1 MENDEILF
9 FIEENNSK
17 QIVKDK
23 GLRFMG
29 AYSYHHSTSTSA
41 VSNNENVHIKG
52 IKWICDLAQLLV
64 HFSNN
69 TIALISSRTML
80 KILAHNKYPDEYL
93 KLWNEKRSVV
103 SEKWIKL
110 VEIAMSC
117 ENETDA
123 QEIIDFEV
131 LNTKVEESSFS
142 ITLVIFS
149 NR

>member
-1 MENDEILF
+1 MDKISIIQKEIKSIVVHKSLPLIAYHMENDQILF

-29 AYSYHHSTSTSA
+29 AYSYHQSTEVSA
-41 VSNNENVHIKG
+41 ISSNENVHIKS
-52 IKWICDLAQLLV
+52 IKWVSDLAQLLV
-64 HFSNN
+64 HFSNS

-103 SEKWIKL
+103 SEKWVKL
-110 VEIAMSC
+110 VEIRIAS
-117 ENETDA
+117 EGLEGS
-123 QEIIDFEV
+123 E
-131 LNTKVEESSFS
+131 
-142 ITLVIFS
+142 
-149 NR
+149 

>member
-29 AYSYHHSTSTSA
+29 AYSYHQSSA
-41 VSNNENVHIKG
+41 VSAISSNEHVHIKT
-52 IKWICDLAQLLV
+52 IKWISDLAQLLV

-80 KILAHNKYPDEYL
+80 KILAHHKYPDEYL

-103 SEKWIKL
+103 SEKWVKL
-110 VEIAMSC
+110 VEIRIADNAEEDS
-117 ENETDA
+117 E
-123 QEIIDFEV
+123 QIVDFEV
-131 LNTKVEESSFS
+131 LNTRVNESSFS
-142 ITLVIFS
+142 LTLAIFS
-149 NR
+149 SR